1 MSNDLPKIFW
11 DAASSVSSS
20 IMSEVY
26 ALREFFFKKR
36 HVIIFS
42 ASGKLRTEKG
52 FAAKFQHSFQF
63 LKLFQASI

>member
-1 MSNDLPKIFW
+1 MSNDLPKFFG

-26 ALREFFFKKR
+26 ALKEYFFQIR

-42 ASGKLRTEKG
+42 ASGELI
-52 FAAKFQHSFQF
+52 AKKDFVANFPH
-63 LKLFQASI
+63 

>member
-1 MSNDLPKIFW
+1 MSNDLPKIFL

-26 ALREFFFKKR
+26 ALKEYFFEKR

-42 ASGKLRTEKG
+42 ASGELITEKD
-52 FAAKFQHSFQF
+52 FAAKFPHCFPVS
-63 LKLFQASI
+63 